1 MDPPANFVLCTIWNH
16 VFTLCFVARLAPRSK
31 ILSLPAG
38 NRVIWCSVHRV
49 IESTLPTTL
58 VTNHLPEI
66 LLPDHGDHP
75 ITRDHGDYFAPVFP
89 TFFFNLSPT

>member
-1 MDPPANFVLCTIWNH
+1 
-16 VFTLCFVARLAPRSK
+16 
-31 ILSLPAG
+31 
-38 NRVIWCSVHRV
+38 V